1 MHPDSPDCVQGVHCV
16 IPLLVLAAI
25 VTAIWLF
32 DCWNRP
38 YVTCRH
44 CGGEGRDWD
53 SEHEHFGKTHCVW
66 CGENGY
72 RLRWELRL
80 LSVPF

>member
-1 MHPDSPDCVQGVHCV
+1 MLGLWIVAGFV
-16 IPLLVLAAI
+16 VLGW
-25 VTAIWLF
+25 VT

-44 CGGEGRDWD
+44 CGGEGRSWD
-53 SEHEHFGKTHCVW
+53 SGHEHFGKIHCTW
-66 CGENGY
+66 CAESGY

>member
-1 MHPDSPDCVQGVHCV
+1 MGLWIVVGLGLLAWVADCCH
-16 IPLLVLAAI
+16 
-25 VTAIWLF
+25 
-32 DCWNRP
+32 RP
-38 YVTCRH
+38 YIVCRH

-53 SEHEHFGKTHCVW
+53 AEYEHFRKIHCTW
-66 CGENGY
+66 CTEGGY